1 MILSIQALV
10 FLQVF
15 LSLLEQGLQLRVDFL
30 LFRLVEIAYLLQ
42 LVV

>member
-30 LFRLVEIAYLLQ
+30 LFRPVEIAYLLQ

>member
-15 LSLLEQGLQLRVDFL
+15 LSLLEQRLQLRVDFL
-30 LFRLVEIAYLLQ
+30 LFRPVEIAYLLQ